1 MNLVLPLPPLGNRY
15 KQFDRKRGFYY
26 RTKEADQYRLRTG
39 KYAIANGLWPTP
51 DPVSVTVRIF
61 RARRSGDIDGYLK
74 VLLDVLQ
81 GVAYVNDSQVVELHA
96 FRGDDKADPRVE
108 IEVSQVAA
116 QAAEGSDGRK

>member
-15 KQFDRKRGFYY
+15 KQFDRRRGFYY

-39 KYAIANGLWPTP
+39 KYAVARGLWPVP
-51 DPVSVTVRIF
+51 DGVRVAVSVRIYRKR
-61 RARRSGDIDGYLK
+61 RAGDIDGYLK

-96 FRGDDKADPRVE
+96 WRGDDKADPRVE
-108 IEVSQVAA
+108 VEIEEVA
-116 QAAEGSDGRK
+116 